1 MRPLRLKMEAF
12 GPFVKPM
19 ELDFE
24 RELGNDNFFL
34 IHGVT
39 GAGKTTILDAI
50 CFALYG
56 SSSGGGRDGSMM
68 RSKHAKDNQT
78 TYVEFEFAL
87 KEKKYRVRRTPKYE
101 KPKMRGTGS
110 TVINADAELYE
121 LDDALSVLLTN
132 GALKVTAAVE
142 ELIGFRCEQ
151 FRQVIMLP
159 QGDFTR
165 FLQAGSKERELIL
178 SILFKTGFY
187 RRLEE
192 LLKKRAADKKRAY
205 ELKLREQEIYLTE
218 AGAANPDELTKIIL
232 EVDGELMAA
241 QDKIKRLK
249 TEKDALN
256 KKFAEAQA
264 LSKMFSELER
274 KTVELKGAAA
284 ELARVRKELEAARVE
299 YEKRKAEEPERRKMD
314 QRIIELTKVINKLE
328 ELKAAIKRS
337 AAAAKSVE
345 EAQKNLSTV
354 KTKVEKYEQRLQQ
367 LLDEEKRHIT
377 SAGKV
382 EESKRR
388 LADCKLRDQLVE
400 TINRLEGD
408 LKQTSTAVAK
418 VEAERAARQ
427 KELDRLKFLSRTGRA
442 ALLAIGLKDG
452 EPCPVCGSTVHP
464 KLAVSESLIPTDEEI
479 EAAERRLKEIEIK
492 KLSADKKLAAQ
503 TAELESKR
511 EERSKKK
518 DLMSTAQAQSEL
530 DAALKAAAT
539 LEDCRQRIVKGKK
552 YVEDVKREY
561 ENSQRAL
568 TDLSARAASAQRS
581 VEEKQQSIM
590 EGYGA
595 KDEARVS
602 VELKD
607 LRSRLAEMNRAFD
620 AADKN
625 FRRLEREQAT
635 ALAKQ
640 QSIVEARNELTE
652 QLKDKQRPN
661 VEELR
666 AESDRAE
673 GIFVEETKKA
683 AQLTERLNGLKD
695 KGNKLSALTV
705 ERAQLEREHKTWS
718 HLSTVANGSVSFSRY
733 VLHSMFEDIILE
745 ANQRL
750 EVMSG
755 RRYMF
760 NDRKNASDA
769 RRSSGLELE
778 IYDEYTESARDTKTL
793 SGGESFLASLALA
806 LGLADVVQSYEGGV
820 KLDTIFIDEGFG
832 TLDSEALDL
841 AIRALMDLQRGG
853 RLVGIISHVEE
864 LKQRIPLRLEVSKH
878 RKGSD
883 AAFYH
888 Q

>member
-101 KPKMRGTGS
+101 KPKTRGTGS

-142 ELIGFRCEQ
+142 ELIGFKCEQ

-408 LKQTSTAVAK
+408 LKQMSDIAGDA
-418 VEAERAARQ
+418 Q
-427 KELDRLKFLSRTGRA
+427 KLCGDISKKNK
-442 ALLAIGLKDG
+442 ALNDA
-452 EPCPVCGSTVHP
+452 T
-464 KLAVSESLIPTDEEI
+464 KLY
-479 EAAERRLKEIEIK
+479 
-492 KLSADKKLAAQ
+492 DKKNNIK
-503 TAELESKR
+503 ED
-511 EERSKKK
+511 K
-518 DLMSTAQAQSEL
+518 DLKKYMEL
-530 DAALKAAAT
+530 QLKA
-539 LEDCRQRIVKGKK
+539 KK
-552 YVEDVKREY
+552 
-561 ENSQRAL
+561 
-568 TDLSARAASAQRS
+568 
-581 VEEKQQSIM
+581 
-590 EGYGA
+590 
-595 KDEARVS
+595 
-602 VELKD
+602 
-607 LRSRLAEMNRAFD
+607 
-620 AADKN
+620 
-625 FRRLEREQAT
+625 
-635 ALAKQ
+635 
-640 QSIVEARNELTE
+640 
-652 QLKDKQRPN
+652 
-661 VEELR
+661 
-666 AESDRAE
+666 
-673 GIFVEETKKA
+673 
-683 AQLTERLNGLKD
+683 
-695 KGNKLSALTV
+695 
-705 ERAQLEREHKTWS
+705 
-718 HLSTVANGSVSFSRY
+718 
-733 VLHSMFEDIILE
+733 
-745 ANQRL
+745 
-750 EVMSG
+750 
-755 RRYMF
+755 
-760 NDRKNASDA
+760 
-769 RRSSGLELE
+769 
-778 IYDEYTESARDTKTL
+778 
-793 SGGESFLASLALA
+793 
-806 LGLADVVQSYEGGV
+806 
-820 KLDTIFIDEGFG
+820 
-832 TLDSEALDL
+832 
-841 AIRALMDLQRGG
+841 
-853 RLVGIISHVEE
+853 
-864 LKQRIPLRLEVSKH
+864 
-878 RKGSD
+878 
-883 AAFYH
+883 
-888 Q
+888 

>member
-1 MRPLRLKMEAF
+1 MRPLKLKMEAF

-19 ELDFE
+19 EIDFD
-24 RELGNDNFFL
+24 RELGNENFFL
-34 IHGVT
+34 IHGAT

-56 SSSGGGRDGSMM
+56 SSSGGGRDGAMM
-68 RSKHAKDNQT
+68 RSKHAKDNQA

-87 KEKKYRVRRTPKYE
+87 KDKKYRVRRTPKYE
-101 KPKMRGTGS
+101 KAKARGEGIT
-110 TVINADAELYE
+110 TVNADAELYE
-121 LDDALSVLLTN
+121 FDGELAVLKTN
-132 GALKVTAAVE
+132 GASKVTTAVE
-142 ELIGFRCEQ
+142 ELIGFKCDQ

-159 QGDFTR
+159 QGDFKR
-165 FLQAGSKERELIL
+165 FLTAGSKERELIL

-192 LLKKRAADKKRAY
+192 LLKKRAADKRRAY
-205 ELKLREQEIYLTE
+205 ELKVREQEIYLTE
-218 AGAANPDELTKIIL
+218 AGAADANELSKIIL
-232 EVDGELMAA
+232 ELDGAIRAVQEKLN
-241 QDKIKRLK
+241 QLK
-249 TEKDALN
+249 VEKEALN
-256 KKFAEAQA
+256 KKYSEAQA

-274 KTVELKGAAA
+274 KDAELKAASA
-284 ELARVRKELEAARVE
+284 ELDRVRKELEEARVE
-299 YEKRKAEEPERRKMD
+299 YEKRKGEEPERRKTD
-314 QRIIELTKVINKLE
+314 QRIVELTKVINKLE
-328 ELKAAIKRS
+328 ELKTAIKRS

-345 EAQKNLSTV
+345 EAQKNLSEA
-354 KTKVEKYEQRLQQ
+354 KTKVERYEQRLQQ

-382 EESKRR
+382 EECKRR
-388 LADCKLRDQLVE
+388 LADCKLRDQLVK
-400 TINRLEGD
+400 TIQQLEGD
-408 LKQTSTAVAK
+408 LKQTSQAVAK
-418 VEAERAARQ
+418 VEEERAARQ

-479 EAAERRLKEIEIK
+479 EAAERRLKEVEIK
-492 KLSADKKLAAQ
+492 KLAADKKLSAQ

-511 EERSKKK
+511 EELSKKK

-530 DAALKAAAT
+530 EAALTAAAT

-552 YVEDVKREY
+552 FVEDVKLEY
-561 ENSQRAL
+561 ENTQRTL
-568 TDLSARAASAQRS
+568 TDLSAKAASAKRS

-607 LRSRLAEMNRAFD
+607 LRLKLEGMKRAFD

-635 ALAKQ
+635 ASAKQ

-652 QLKDKQRPN
+652 QLKDKHRPN

-666 AESDRAE
+666 AELEKTDAIIE
-673 GIFVEETKKA
+673 NETKNS
-683 AQLTERLNGLKD
+683 AQKSEQLKGLKD
-695 KGNKLSALTV
+695 KGDKLAALTV
-705 ERAQLEREHKTWS
+705 ERAQLESEYKTWS
-718 HLSTVANGSVSFSRY
+718 HLATVANGSISFSRY
-733 VLHSMFEDIILE
+733 VLHSRFEDIILE

-755 RRYMF
+755 RRYLF
-760 NDRKNASDA
+760 NDRKNALDA
-769 RRSSGLELE
+769 RRSAGLELE
-778 IYDEYTESARDTKTL
+778 IYDEQSESTRDTKTL

-806 LGLADVVQSYEGGV
+806 LGLADVVQNNEGGV

-878 RKGSD
+878 RRGSD
-883 AAFYH
+883 AAFCH